1 MLEVSSESTSGN
13 GNLNLKPVL
22 KEHEGN
28 YICEADNGIGKP
40 LKTIISVFV
49 HGMKKNIIEIVY
61 FCFFQVNYVLEIVH
75 IYFRNIFYYSFYCF
89 KSI

>member
-1 MLEVSSESTSGN
+1 MFLNAGNYDKQMLEVSSESTSGS

-49 HGMKKNIIEIVY
+49 HGMVKTN
-61 FCFFQVNYVLEIVH
+61 N
-75 IYFRNIFYYSFYCF
+75 
-89 KSI
+89 